1 MMNRVKVMLGRRK
14 VSNALDSYFFSV
26 HRHCANGGPTF
37 DEARRDF
44 GEMVRKSI
52 YN

>member
-44 GEMVRKSI
+44 GDMVRKNI